1 MIQKFSEEQKSLIEY
16 IGRTWLAIK
25 QKTKVYLKDLRY
37 DLSIEQIIVLAVLEE
52 FEGMTIG
59 NLAVKID
66 RERTTLSRMIDNLEN
81 RNLVIKITDKK
92 DKRKKLIYLT
102 PLGRNKIEEVVKF
115 SDDYFYQMF
124 QDIKA
129 ENLEICQQTIKSII
143 NNIEERHH

>member
-1 MIQKFSEEQKSLIEY
+1 M
-16 IGRTWLAIK
+16 
-25 QKTKVYLKDLRY
+25 
-37 DLSIEQIIVLAVLEE
+37 EE

>member
-129 ENLEICQQTIKSII
+129 ENLEICQQTIKSIGLMRLCPKI
-143 NNIEERHH
+143 